1 MAQHY
6 PDKPIKLIVPY
17 PAGQASD
24 SIARLVGEHLGKSL
38 GQPVVVDNRPGAG
51 GNIGTDAGAKAP
63 PDGYTLTMA
72 TAALPI
78 SKHVYRKL
86 PFDVEKDF
94 APVTLMTITPLVL
107 VTRPDLPANSVAEL
121 AELARKNPGKMT
133 FASSGLGTSH
143 QLSGELF
150 KTLAHI
156 DLLHVPYKGSA
167 PAHIDLMA
175 GTVDMMFDNIVP
187 VTPHIKA
194 GKLKALAVSTK
205 TRAAALPDVP
215 TMAEAGFKDFEAVA
229 WFGLLAPAGTPAPIV
244 DKLSKEVN
252 AILRQPDIARQ
263 LAAMGATPVGS
274 TPQEFSRHISN
285 EIRKWAPV
293 VERAQISIE

>member
-1 MAQHY
+1 
-6 PDKPIKLIVPY
+6 
-17 PAGQASD
+17 
-24 SIARLVGEHLGKSL
+24 
-38 GQPVVVDNRPGAG
+38 
-51 GNIGTDAGAKAP
+51 
-63 PDGYTLTMA
+63 
-72 TAALPI
+72 
-78 SKHVYRKL
+78 
-86 PFDVEKDF
+86 
-94 APVTLMTITPLVL
+94 
-107 VTRPDLPANSVAEL
+107 
-121 AELARKNPGKMT
+121 
-133 FASSGLGTSH
+133 
-143 QLSGELF
+143 
-150 KTLAHI
+150 
-156 DLLHVPYKGSA
+156 
-167 PAHIDLMA
+167 
-175 GTVDMMFDNIVP
+175 MMFDNIVP